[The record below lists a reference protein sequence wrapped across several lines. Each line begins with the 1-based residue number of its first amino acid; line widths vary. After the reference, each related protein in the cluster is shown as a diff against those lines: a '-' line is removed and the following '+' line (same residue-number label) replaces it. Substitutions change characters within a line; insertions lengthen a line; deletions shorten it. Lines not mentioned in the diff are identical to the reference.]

1 MHSWLINRQLTN
13 IFGQKSMTSHE
24 VTNHIFLLYARY
36 GLQEYI
42 GEPVSQL
49 EHMSQAA
56 QLAMDEGQDD
66 EVVLAA
72 FLHDIGHLCV
82 SRTQENN
89 MAGFGTKD
97 HQKIGADYLR
107 DLGFPEKIAALVEG
121 HVEAKRY
128 LCFINPEYLTKLSEA
143 SQETLKLQGGIMT
156 STEAQVFEQN
166 PLRPLMV
173 KMRLW
178 DDAAKEIN
186 QGLIDFDLMKEK
198 MEAVLKR
205 TFVGA

>member
-1 MHSWLINRQLTN
+1 
-13 IFGQKSMTSHE
+13 MTSSE
-24 VTNHIFLLYARY
+24 VTQQILLLYARY

-56 QLAMDEGQDD
+56 QLAIDEGQDD

-82 SRTQENN
+82 SRSKEND
-89 MAGFGTKD
+89 MAGLGTKN
-97 HQKIGADYLR
+97 HQQIGADYLR
-107 DLGFPEKIAALVEG
+107 ELGFPEKIAVLVES

-156 STEAQVFEQN
+156 PTEAQIFEKN
-166 PLRPLMV
+166 PLSPLMV

-186 QGLIDFDLMKEK
+186 QGLIDFDLMREK
-198 MEAVLKR
+198 MEAVLRR